1 MKRKQIL
8 KVFVDA
14 VMLVLFFLQ
23 MAYHLFEN
31 SQHEWI
37 GVGLILLFILHQILN
52 WKWYR
57 GLLKGKYSGAR
68 ILMTTINLLL
78 LVSMIGIMV
87 SGMMLSREVF
97 DFLNLRAGMLGR
109 RLHMVSTAWSYLLM
123 SAHLGVHSGMILS
136 LVKKMI
142 HPKSKW
148 LGMIGR
154 IVVLLIS
161 MYGVYAFVTRQ
172 LADRMFLLMEYAFFD
187 YEEPA
192 VFFVGDYLCILILFA
207 AGTYYLSKQLRKE
220 RSESK

>member
-8 KVFVDA
+8 KVSVDA

-123 SAHLGVHSGMILS
+123 AAHLGVHSGMILG

-142 HPKSKW
+142 HLKSKW
-148 LGMIGR
+148 SGMIGR

-192 VFFVGDYLCILILFA
+192 VFFFGDYLCILILFA

>member
-8 KVFVDA
+8 KISVDA

-31 SQHEWI
+31 NQHVWI
-37 GVGLILLFILHQILN
+37 GVGLILLFILHQFLN

-109 RLHMVSTAWSYLLM
+109 RLHMVSTAWSFLLM
-123 SAHLGVHSGMILS
+123 AAHLGVHSGMILG

-148 LGMIGR
+148 SGMIGR

-192 VFFVGDYLCILILFA
+192 VFFFGDYLCILILFA